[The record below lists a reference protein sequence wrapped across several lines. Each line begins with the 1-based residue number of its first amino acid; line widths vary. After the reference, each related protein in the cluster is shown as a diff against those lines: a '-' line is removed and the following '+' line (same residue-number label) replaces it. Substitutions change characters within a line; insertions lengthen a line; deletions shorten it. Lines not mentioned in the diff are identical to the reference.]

1 MQIGFAYEMQVEA
14 ERMAKPF
21 EDQIHGVKCWFSAAR
36 LFDVPAERVF
46 VTINPGGATANDRRD
61 REHPFEV
68 PDYNAW
74 LDEDWS
80 GHRSRGPEHQR
91 RVRMVFESLYGRD
104 GENVLRATPCFP
116 VAPFRTP
123 SLKDLPKLAWK
134 SALDWFARVIEHLE
148 PRVIICNGN
157 SEGLWSPWGVLDD
170 RYSITKIKK
179 TRLAGTFS
187 LKEGIVASGSLG
199 GARIL
204 AFPHLT
210 GAIRST
216 DRLYEELEKRAP
228 IYRS

>member
-1 MQIGFAYEMQVEA
+1 MRSGFAYEMQNEA
-14 ERMAKPF
+14 ERLAKPF
-21 EDQIHGVKCWFSAAR
+21 EDQIHGVKCWFSAAH

-46 VTINPGGATANDRRD
+46 VTINPGGASANDRRD

-80 GHRSRGPEHQR
+80 GNGSKGPEHQR
-91 RVRMVFESLYGRD
+91 RVRRVFELLYGCD
-104 GENVLRATPCFP
+104 GENVLRVTPCFP

-123 SLKDLPKLAWK
+123 SFKHLPKLAWE
-134 SALDWFARVIEHLE
+134 SALAWFTRVIEHLE
-148 PRVIICNGN
+148 PQVIICNGN
-157 SEGLWSPWGVLDD
+157 GEGLSSPWGVLRD
-170 RYSITKIKK
+170 RYSIAKIRK
-179 TRLAGTFS
+179 THLAGTLS
-187 LKEGIVASGSLG
+187 LKEGVVTSGSLG
-199 GARIL
+199 EAKIL

-210 GAIRST
+210 RAIRNP